1 MHCFQPLTKPQ
12 ALVRTSTLPVQ
23 SVSILLAYLRPN
35 IEEPARTLNVPVW
48 YETHLSVLKQTSEMF
63 AAHDRYHY
71 YYGQKVARLDRYQ
84 SLFDSSG
91 RGKRTALA
99 ALLSP
104 VLFNAPEVH
113 LKSLERIWVD
123 QIINEIPWSQFINKL
138 QTDWQEAVLTVCRNS
153 I

>member
-1 MHCFQPLTKPQ
+1 MS
-12 ALVRTSTLPVQ
+12 VR
-23 SVSILLAYLRPN
+23 
-35 IEEPARTLNVPVW
+35 
-48 YETHLSVLKQTSEMF
+48 YETYFSITYQISTMSV
-63 AAHDRYHY
+63 AHDRYHY

-84 SLFDSSG
+84 SLFDSNS

-123 QIINEIPWSQFINKL
+123 QIINEIPWSQFIHKL
-138 QTDWQEAVLTVCRNS
+138 QTDWQEAVLTVCRHES
-153 I
+153 IHGI